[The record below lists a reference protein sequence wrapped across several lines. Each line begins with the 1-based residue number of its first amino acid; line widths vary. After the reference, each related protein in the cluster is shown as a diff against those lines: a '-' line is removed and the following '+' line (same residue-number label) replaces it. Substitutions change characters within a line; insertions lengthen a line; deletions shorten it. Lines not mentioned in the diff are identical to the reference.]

1 MEASQRTDLHV
12 FTTIEM
18 APIKSHSLLRA
29 PEYATSPSC
38 WKPSLT
44 PYSDEEFSTL
54 NRTPS
59 SYNPKNTYNL
69 PKGERKHYQQQYAD
83 MYFARLAQLKPA
95 VERVASE
102 AWADF
107 SIGKDKVQRVDR
119 VLDVRQGELCW
130 VVGTA
135 FMEMPLKPNILD
147 DISKDH
153 WIAAP
158 PPREKFTSPGD
169 VDQVMLE
176 DESGRLRLTGEYLKD
191 CLLVTGC
198 IVAVMG
204 TENANGEFEIIDMKV
219 PDLPRQPERWERDEA
234 DNAVNGKAVKQKRE
248 KGGKIALLSG
258 LGFSGDSTDL
268 MTLDLLVEYLLGE
281 STSPS
286 EQEQAA
292 QISRVVIAGNALS
305 HGNPIPARDE
315 ATARHNQSSG
325 IRKYG
330 YDSGSYNSA
339 PSDRLDAFFAA
350 LLPSLPI
357 TMVPGD
363 SDPTHVAL
371 PQQPV
376 HPALFPHSR
385 VYMSGPDDLTPGWF
399 HSTTNPAEIDIDG
412 NRYQIT
418 GGQPVDDIYKYV
430 EGEARLDMMEAMMR
444 WRLMAPTAPDTLW
457 CYPFQDADQFVLKEC
472 PHVFVVGNQPR
483 FGTRVIEGHLG
494 QKCRLVMLPKFRD
507 SGKLVLLD
515 SETLEVEVV
524 KFAVHGEEPARH
536 QNPPHAGDTAK
547 ALDGGSI
554 EKAPDGAHAAAVGQ
568 EGA

>member
-1 MEASQRTDLHV
+1 
-12 FTTIEM
+12 M
-18 APIKSHSLLRA
+18 APIKSQGLLQA
-29 PEYATSPSC
+29 PSN
-38 WKPSLT
+38 
-44 PYSDEEFSTL
+44 EEVPTL

-59 SYNPKNTYNL
+59 AYHPINTYNL

-119 VLDVRQGELCW
+119 VLDVRQGDLCW

-248 KGGKIALLSG
+248 KSGKVALLSG
-258 LGFSGDSTDL
+258 LGFNGDSTDL
-268 MTLDLLVEYLLGE
+268 MTLDLLVEFLLGE

-292 QISRVVIAGNALS
+292 RISRVVIAGNGLS

-315 ATARHNQSSG
+315 ATARHNQNSG

-330 YDSGSYNSA
+330 YDSGAYNSA

-357 TMVPGD
+357 TFVPGD

-376 HPALFPHSR
+376 HPALFPSSR
-385 VYMSGPDDLTPGWF
+385 TYMSDPDDLTPGWF
-399 HSTTNPAEIDIDG
+399 HSTTNPAQIDIDG

-457 CYPFQDADQFVLKEC
+457 CYPFQDADQFVMKEC

-494 QKCRLVMLPKFRD
+494 QKCRLIMLPKFRD

-524 KFAVHGEEPARH
+524 KFAVQGEEA
-536 QNPPHAGDTAK
+536 AK
-547 ALDGGSI
+547 RQKRRSREKMATVPDKGSDKIGADGGSKDKVSG
-554 EKAPDGAHAAAVGQ
+554 EESSVKAPDGAHAGAVGQ
-568 EGA
+568 EGV

>member
-1 MEASQRTDLHV
+1 
-12 FTTIEM
+12 
-18 APIKSHSLLRA
+18 
-29 PEYATSPSC
+29 
-38 WKPSLT
+38 
-44 PYSDEEFSTL
+44 
-54 NRTPS
+54 
-59 SYNPKNTYNL
+59 
-69 PKGERKHYQQQYAD
+69 

-119 VLDVRQGELCW
+119 VLDVRQGDLCW

-219 PDLPRQPERWERDEA
+219 PDLPRQSERWERDEA
-234 DNAVNGKAVKQKRE
+234 DNAVNGKAVKQKRDNS
-248 KGGKIALLSG
+248 GKIALLSG

-268 MTLDLLVEYLLGE
+268 MTLDLLVEFLLGE
-281 STSPS
+281 STSPA
-286 EQEQAA
+286 EQEQSAR
-292 QISRVVIAGNALS
+292 ISRVVIAGNGLS

-315 ATARHNQSSG
+315 ATARHNLNSG

-330 YDSGSYNSA
+330 YDSGAYNSA
-339 PSDRLDAFFAA
+339 PSDRLDAFLAA

-357 TMVPGD
+357 TLVPGD

-376 HPALFPHSR
+376 HPALFPSSR
-385 VYMSGPDDLTPGWF
+385 AYMSDPDDLTPGWF

-457 CYPFQDADQFVLKEC
+457 CYPFQDADQFVVKEC

-494 QKCRLVMLPKFRD
+494 QKCRLVMLPTFRD

-524 KFAVHGEEPARH
+524 KFAVQGDKAARR
-536 QNPPHAGDTAK
+536 QKKSNRGKTAK
-547 ALDGGSI
+547 VPGKDSTETVANGGNT
-554 EKAPDGAHAAAVGQ
+554 ETPANEGNTDKATDEESGETVPDKGNTVGVAQDGA
-568 EGA
+568 

>member
-1 MEASQRTDLHV
+1 M
-12 FTTIEM
+12 
-18 APIKSHSLLRA
+18 
-29 PEYATSPSC
+29 PSA
-38 WKPSLT
+38 
-44 PYSDEEFSTL
+44 
-54 NRTPS
+54 
-59 SYNPKNTYNL
+59 YNPKDSYSL

-95 VERVASE
+95 VESVASE

-158 PPREKFTSPGD
+158 PPREKFTSPDG

-204 TENANGEFEIIDMKV
+204 TENANGDFEIIDMKV
-219 PDLPRQPERWERDEA
+219 PDLPRQPERWARDEG
-234 DNAVNGKAVKQKRE
+234 DNAVKGKAQKQKRE
-248 KGGKIALLSG
+248 KSGKIALLSG
-258 LGFSGDSTDL
+258 LGFSGDAGDL
-268 MTLDLLVEYLLGE
+268 LILDLLMEFLLGE
-281 STSPS
+281 SASPAL
-286 EQEQAA
+286 QEQAA
-292 QISRVVIAGNALS
+292 QVSRIVIAGNSLS
-305 HGNPIPARDE
+305 HGNPIPSRDDAAAR
-315 ATARHNQSSG
+315 QKSG

-330 YDSGSYNSA
+330 YDSGAYNAA
-339 PSDRLDAFFAA
+339 PTDRLDAFLSA
-350 LLPSLPI
+350 LLQSIPI
-357 TMVPGD
+357 TMIPGD
-363 SDPTHVAL
+363 QDPTQTSL
-371 PQQPV
+371 PQQPI
-376 HPALFPHSR
+376 HPALFPSSR
-385 VYMSGPDDLTPGWF
+385 AYMSAPDDLTPGWF

-412 NRYQIT
+412 NRFQIT

-430 EGEARLDMMEAMMR
+430 EGEARLEMMEAMMR

-457 CYPFQDADQFVLKEC
+457 CYPFQDGDQFVLKEC

-483 FGTRVIEGHLG
+483 LESTVIEGHLG
-494 QKCRLVMLPKFRD
+494 QKCRMVMLPKFRD
-507 SGKLVLLD
+507 TGELVLLD
-515 SETLEVEVV
+515 SETLEIEVV
-524 KFAVHGEEPARH
+524 KFAVHG
-536 QNPPHAGDTAK
+536 NDAG
-547 ALDGGSI
+547 GG
-554 EKAPDGAHAAAVGQ
+554 
-568 EGA
+568 